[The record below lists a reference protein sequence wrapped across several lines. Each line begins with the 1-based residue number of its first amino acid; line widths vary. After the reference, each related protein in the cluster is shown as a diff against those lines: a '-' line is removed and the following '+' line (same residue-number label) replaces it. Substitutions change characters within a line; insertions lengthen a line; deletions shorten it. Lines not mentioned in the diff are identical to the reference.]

1 MSTIVVHPKDKN
13 EFLFVTQLLEKLGI
27 DVKILSDEDK
37 EDIALSLMMAEVD
50 QEDRVS
56 EEEVLKKLKI
66 DEN

>member
-1 MSTIVVHPKDKN
+1 MSTIVVNPKDKN

-50 QEDRVS
+50 REDRVS

>member
-1 MSTIVVHPKDKN
+1 
-13 EFLFVTQLLEKLGI
+13 LLVKLGI

-50 QEDRVS
+50 REDRVS

>member
-1 MSTIVVHPKDKN
+1 MSTIVVNPKDKN

>member
-1 MSTIVVHPKDKN
+1 MSTIVVNPKDKN
-13 EFLFVTQLLEKLGI
+13 EFLFITQLLEKLGI
-27 DVKILSDEDK
+27 DVKILSNEDK

-50 QEDRVS
+50 REDRVS

>member
-1 MSTIVVHPKDKN
+1 MSTIVVNPKDKN
-13 EFLFVTQLLEKLGI
+13 EFLFITQLLEKLGI
-27 DVKILSDEDK
+27 DVKILFNEDK

-50 QEDRVS
+50 REDRVS